1 MTLQGSMSPA
11 DPLRFSEIQ
20 AEFAPQGSASNFR
33 AYRKTAGIVDTND
46 FAPNVPSSGTMKFEN
61 FLGAQCI
68 TLAATINSYSPLTF
82 DIHLE
87 RTHYAGGGFSFAY
100 VDILLD
106 SDGTA
111 YYRFQDQDT
120 PLTNFTSFTWKTGG
134 GSASDYYAF
143 MTTPTSGTFDTG
155 TVGSA
160 LQLNTARQ
168 WTLQI
173 SSQNAG
179 QVPAIVEGPSLQ
191 IRDINSNILAS
202 KTMRVYVEAWSDQF

>member
-1 MTLQGSMSPA
+1 
-11 DPLRFSEIQ
+11 
-20 AEFAPQGSASNFR
+20 
-33 AYRKTAGIVDTND
+33 
-46 FAPNVPSSGTMKFEN
+46 
-61 FLGAQCI
+61 
-68 TLAATINSYSPLTF
+68 
-82 DIHLE
+82 
-87 RTHYAGGGFSFAY
+87 
-100 VDILLD
+100 
-106 SDGTA
+106 
-111 YYRFQDQDT
+111 
-120 PLTNFTSFTWKTGG
+120 
-134 GSASDYYAF
+134 

-179 QVPAIVEGPSLQ
+179 QVAAIVEGPSLQ